1 MKYKYIIFDIDDT
14 LLNYI
19 EDKKSVLISTL
30 NDCMVQYD
38 DTLFD
43 IFYNVCWDEWFN
55 LGLDKSCDSFIQ
67 ENYHSLYNQYTVNS
81 FLKFKDI
88 IKINNSTEELS
99 QLYLSNFSKSCN
111 LNNNVENICT
121 ALKNDYKLYIA
132 SNGLSKVQLT
142 RIDKIKHYFDD
153 FFISES
159 IGSIKP
165 SNKFFGHIL
174 NKLNI
179 ESASECLMVGDSL
192 ECDILGANNIGMATC
207 WYNAKRLEN
216 KTDIIPTYEIF
227 DFDEIVKILV

>member
-1 MKYKYIIFDIDDT
+1 MRYKYIIFDIDDT

-19 EDKKSVLISTL
+19 EDKKSALINTL
-30 NDCMVQYD
+30 NDCKIQYD
-38 DTLFD
+38 DKLFD
-43 IFYNVCWDEWFN
+43 IFYKICWDEWSN
-55 LGLDKSCDSFIQ
+55 LGLNNSCDSFIQ

-88 IKINNSTEELS
+88 INVNNSIDELS
-99 QLYLSNFSKSCN
+99 QLYLSYFSKACN
-111 LNNNVENICT
+111 LNNNVEKICK

-159 IGSIKP
+159 VGSIKP
-165 SNKFFGHIL
+165 SNKFFSHIL

-179 ESASECLMVGDSL
+179 ENASECLMVGDSL
-192 ECDILGANNIGMATC
+192 ECDIYGASSIGMETC
-207 WYNAKRLEN
+207 WYNAKHLEN
-216 KTDIIPTYEIF
+216 KTDIIPKYEIF
-227 DFDEIVKILV
+227 DFDDIVKILI